1 MIENNNKNKTAIAIE
16 YNPADEAPKILA
28 AGKGYLAEKII
39 SEAKSADVPIHKD
52 ERLAK
57 ALSNLEVGE
66 YVPPELY
73 QVVAEVLVFVDR
85 MDKIKEKAYSNVGKE
100 E

>member
-1 MIENNNKNKTAIAIE
+1 MADNKDKNKTAIAIE

-28 AGKGYLAEKII
+28 TGKGFLAEKII
-39 SEAKSADVPIHKD
+39 NEAKESDVPIHKD

-57 ALSNLEVGE
+57 ALSNLEVGD

-73 QVVAEVLVFVDR
+73 QVVAEVLVFVDH
-85 MDKIKEKAYSNVGKE
+85 MDKIKEKAYSNDGKE
-100 E
+100 K

>member
-1 MIENNNKNKTAIAIE
+1 MDDNNLKNKTAIAIE

-28 AGKGYLAEKII
+28 TGKGYLAEKII
-39 SEAKSADVPIHKD
+39 GEAKSADVPIHRD
-52 ERLAK
+52 AHLAK

-73 QVVAEVLVFVDR
+73 QVVAEVLVFVDK
-85 MDKIKEKAYSNVGKE
+85 MDRIKEKAYSSDGKD
-100 E
+100 